1 MNVDKIEV
9 KVMGVTYSHLQ
20 QGAYLLVLA
29 AEGSSQ
35 RVPVVVGTA
44 EAQSIAIRLENLQ
57 PPRPMTHDLIAHI
70 GEAFALQFKEVFIH
84 RFDDGIFYSH
94 IVMSHGNREVLID
107 SRTSDAIAIALRT
120 AMPIYMAGD
129 VLQKAGFE
137 VSQMQQQEPAVTAQ
151 EAAENT
157 EPDLEQM
164 SDAELEARK
173 ERAVAIEAYEEAAL
187 IQQILQK
194 RKL

>member
-1 MNVDKIEV
+1 MSAEKTEV
-9 KVMGVTYSHLQ
+9 RVMGVTYSHLQ

-29 AEGSSQ
+29 AEGSSL
-35 RVPVVVGTA
+35 RVPVIVGTA

-70 GEAFALQFKEVFIH
+70 GEAFGLRFKEVFIH
-84 RFDDGIFYSH
+84 RFEEGIFYSH
-94 IVMSHGNREVLID
+94 IVMTHGAREVLID

-120 AMPIYMAGD
+120 SMPIYIAND

-137 VSQMQQQEPAVTAQ
+137 VSQMEQKQNVTSQ
-151 EAAENT
+151 AAADNIDV
-157 EPDLEQM
+157 DLEQM

>member
-1 MNVDKIEV
+1 MEAEKVEV
-9 KVMGVTYSHLQ
+9 RVMGVTYSHLQ

-35 RVPVVVGTA
+35 RVPVIVGTA

-70 GEAFALQFKEVFIH
+70 GEAFGLQFKEVFIH

-94 IVMSHGNREVLID
+94 IVMSDGEREVLVD
-107 SRTSDAIAIALRT
+107 SRTSDAVAIALRT
-120 AMPIYMAGD
+120 DMPIYIASE
-129 VLQKAGFE
+129 VLQKAGFDM
-137 VSQMQQQEPAVTAQ
+137 SQMEQAPNITSQ
-151 EAAENT
+151 EAVGDSET
-157 EPDLEQM
+157 DIESM
-164 SDAELEARK
+164 SDAELQARI
-173 ERAVAIEAYEEAAL
+173 ERAVATEAYEEAAM
-187 IQQILQK
+187 IQQILKK

>member
-1 MNVDKIEV
+1 MEAEKVEV
-9 KVMGVTYSHLQ
+9 RVMGVTYSHLQ

-35 RVPVVVGTA
+35 RVPVIVGTA

-70 GEAFALQFKEVFIH
+70 GEAFGLQFKEVFIH

-94 IVMSHGNREVLID
+94 IVMSDGEREVLVD
-107 SRTSDAIAIALRT
+107 SRTSDAVAIALRT
-120 AMPIYMAGD
+120 DMPIYIASE
-129 VLQKAGFE
+129 VLQKAGFDM
-137 VSQMQQQEPAVTAQ
+137 SQMEHAPNITSQ
-151 EAAENT
+151 EAVG
-157 EPDLEQM
+157 EPETDIESM
-164 SDAELEARK
+164 SDAELQARI
-173 ERAVAIEAYEEAAL
+173 ERAVATEAYEEAAM
-187 IQQILQK
+187 IQQILKK